1 MHAAESNK
9 IDKNLSD
16 EILYKI
22 EVAANRYD
30 LLCLEGLAQSLRVF
44 LGLDTPPNYK
54 VITPK
59 EPVKF
64 YVEKSVENVRPFACS
79 AILRDITFTES
90 SLKSFIDLQDKLHQN
105 ICRQRTLVTMG
116 THDLDS
122 FKGPVYFRAEEP
134 EKIVFKALKQ
144 EKETDGKELLEILK
158 QDNKLK
164 KYVYMLEGAEVFP
177 ILRDAENKVLAL
189 PPLINSEYSKISV
202 NTKNVLIDITAH
214 DETKANI
221 VLNIL
226 VTMFSTYCKDRFTV
240 EGVEVIDYKGNSKIY
255 PKLEFNTFKV
265 DIPYLNR
272 ISGTN
277 TLQADTIIELLDKMS
292 LKCLKK
298 KDNNDLK
305 ETELLVTVP
314 PTRSDIIHACD
325 IAEDLAIAYG
335 YDNVQKI
342 KLTTVCNGYQQPLN
356 KLSEIFR
363 QEMAMSGYTEALT
376 FSLLSKE
383 DCITKM
389 GYKIE
394 DKLGEFIQIG
404 KSKTQELEVLRNSLI
419 PGILKTIEANQMS
432 PLPIKLFELSDVGFI
447 DEKSETG
454 AKNRRH
460 LAFAYAN
467 NHSGFEIVQG
477 VLDHLFE
484 SKLGLTFQINNKEIT
499 EGYTIKPSVDNR
511 FFPDRQAEVF
521 VLGQKI
527 GIFGVL
533 NPKINTVFG
542 KLPFPITICEID
554 IEHVFELIK
563 NNQI

>member
-9 IDKNLSD
+9 INENLSD
-16 EILYKI
+16 EVLYKI

-30 LLCLEGLAQSLRVF
+30 LLCLEGIAQSLRVY
-44 LGLDTPPNYK
+44 LGIDTPPNFK
-54 VITPK
+54 VIVPK

-64 YVEKSVENVRPFACS
+64 YVEKSVENVRRFACS
-79 AILRDITFTES
+79 AILRDISFTES

-122 FKGPVYFRAEEP
+122 FKAPVYFRAEEP

-144 EKETDGKELLEILK
+144 EKETNGRELLEVLK
-158 QDNKLK
+158 NDNKLK
-164 KYVYMLEGAEVFP
+164 KYVHLLDDVEKFP
-177 ILRDAENKVLAL
+177 ILRDADNKVLAL
-189 PPLINSEYSKISV
+189 PPLINSEYSKITV

-226 VTMFSTYCKDRFTV
+226 VTMFSTYCKDKFTV
-240 EGVEVIDYKGNSKIY
+240 EGVEVIDLTGSSSIY
-255 PKLEFNTFKV
+255 PKLEFNTFSVKI
-265 DIPYLNR
+265 DYLNR

-277 TLQADTIIELLDKMS
+277 SLKQDTIIELLDKMS
-292 LKCLKK
+292 LKCEK
-298 KDNNDLK
+298 
-305 ETELLVTVP
+305 TEDSNELSVVVP

-325 IAEDLAIAYG
+325 IAEDLAIAFG

-342 KLTTVCNGYQQPLN
+342 KLTTVCSGYQQPNN
-356 KLSEIFR
+356 KLSELFR

-376 FSLLSKE
+376 FSLLSKQ
-383 DCITKM
+383 DSITKM
-389 GYKIE
+389 GYKLE
-394 DKLGEFIQIG
+394 DKIGEFVQIG
-404 KSKTQELEVLRNSLI
+404 KSKTVELEVLRNSLI
-419 PGILKTIEANQMS
+419 PGLIKTIEANQMS
-432 PLPIKLFELSDVGFI
+432 PLPIKLFELSDVGVI
-447 DEKSETG
+447 DETSETG
-454 AKNRRH
+454 SRNKRL

-477 VLDHLFE
+477 VLDHLLE
-484 SKLGLTFQINNKEIT
+484 NKLGLSFKSQDTNTE
-499 EGYTIKPSVDNR
+499 EGYTIKPSFDVR
-511 FFPDRQAEVF
+511 FFPDRQAEVY
-521 VLGQKI
+521 LYGTKI

-533 NPKINTVFG
+533 NPSVNMAFG
-542 KLPFPITICEID
+542 KLPFPITICEIN

-563 NNQI
+563 NNQV